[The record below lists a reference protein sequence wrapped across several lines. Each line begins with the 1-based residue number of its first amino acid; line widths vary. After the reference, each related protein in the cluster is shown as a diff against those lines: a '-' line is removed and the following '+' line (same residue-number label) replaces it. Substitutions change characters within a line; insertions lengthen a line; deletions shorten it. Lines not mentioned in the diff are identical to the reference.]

1 MSYEAP
7 FRNLKVI
14 DLSQGLAAPYCAMLM
29 AQHGAD
35 VIKVEPVSG
44 DWSRTLSTSYG
55 NHSAFSI
62 CANLGKRSI
71 AVDLK
76 HPEGKALLW
85 RLLEDA
91 DVLVEGFRPSV
102 MSRLGFGYEAVAEKV
117 PGIVYLSLSGFG
129 AAGPLADRPAMD
141 PVLQAFTGL
150 TLENRGA
157 DGIPQ
162 RVPISIIDMTTA
174 LYAFQALSA
183 ALYAKRDEVRG
194 RHLSVSLLEGAA
206 ALQTVRLIAAALDGD
221 EATTN
226 VPPSGSF
233 EVADGWMQIQIIKE
247 SEWHSLCQ
255 ALESMDIALDPRF
268 SSRAARIANQPALL
282 TALRDR
288 FRRFSSIELSRRFEA
303 AGLLYERLNSYSGFL
318 RHEHVVATDAIGWLD
333 QQGAP
338 VPVPIPRLPGSVAL
352 IRTDP
357 RARFASLRSA
367 HVRGA
372 AGAWTG
378 RGTHQGARPERRYW
392 PGTGHG
398 PAQARPSGRCSGR
411 CEGRR
416 HEDRP
421 DVARKSGRR
430 RYRRVR
436 LLQAWQVT

>member
-7 FRNLKVI
+7 FRGLKVI
-14 DLSQGLAAPYCAMLM
+14 DLSQGLAAPYCAMLL

-35 VIKVEPVSG
+35 VIKVEPVVG

-76 HPEGKALLW
+76 HPDGKALLW
-85 RLLEDA
+85 RLLQDA
-91 DVLVEGFRPSV
+91 DVLIEGFRPSV
-102 MSRLGFGYEAVAEKV
+102 MNRLGFGYEAVAERV

-150 TLENRGA
+150 TLENRGS

-162 RVPISIIDMTTA
+162 RVPISIVDMTTA

-183 ALYAKRDEVRG
+183 ALYARREEARG

-233 EVADGWMQIQIIKE
+233 EAADGWMQIQIIKE
-247 SEWHSLCQ
+247 SEWAALCR
-255 ALESMDIALDPRF
+255 ALECAEVAVDSRF
-268 SSRAARIANQPALL
+268 SSRAARISNQPALL
-282 TALRDR
+282 AVLRDR
-288 FRRFSSIELSRRFEA
+288 FRRFSSLELARRFEA
-303 AGLLYERLNSYSGFL
+303 ASLLYERLNTYNGFL
-318 RHEHVVATDAIGWLD
+318 SHEHVVATEAIGWIE

-338 VPVPIPRLPGSVAL
+338 APVPIPRLPGSAAL
-352 IRTDP
+352 TGTDP
-357 RARFASLRSA
+357 RAIAPICGQHTSAVLRE
-367 HVRGA
+367 HGLDEERIKVLVQRGA
-372 AGAWTG
+372 IGLE
-378 RGTHQGARPERRYW
+378 PV
-392 PGTGHG
+392 HG
-398 PAQARPSGRCSGR
+398 PTQAP
-411 CEGRR
+411 
-416 HEDRP
+416 
-421 DVARKSGRR
+421 A
-430 RYRRVR
+430 
-436 LLQAWQVT
+436 AAAAT